1 MRKKSHISLAMY
13 LVNNV
18 DTSELFKH
26 RRSFY
31 IGSILPDCKPS
42 FLTTRHEFDGTFQM
56 VKERIL
62 KLTTQADFV
71 SGDSCS
77 YMRDLGQIVHY
88 VADYFTFPH
97 NEIYDGSL
105 KDHCVYEKMLKFSL
119 REYIRSG
126 EAERNKRQPACF
138 DTPQALF
145 AFIQKAHEEYL
156 KMKHSVEE
164 DCLYIVRICHQVV
177 ISILQLFQQYRR
189 PVPVLA

>member
-18 DTSELFKH
+18 DTSELFRH

-56 VKERIL
+56 VKDRIL
-62 KLTTQADFV
+62 KLTSQADFID
-71 SGDSCS
+71 GDSGS

-88 VADYFTFPH
+88 VADYFTYPH
-97 NEIYDGSL
+97 NEIYDGNL

-119 REYIRSG
+119 REYIKSG
-126 EAERNKRQPACF
+126 EARRNQKQPVRF

-145 AFIQKAHEEYL
+145 TFIQKAHEEYL
-156 KMKHSVEE
+156 KMKHSIEE

-177 ISILQLFQQYRR
+177 TSILNLFEQYRS
-189 PVPVLA
+189 PVRVLA

>member
-18 DTSELFKH
+18 DTSELFRH

-71 SGDSCS
+71 SGDSGS
-77 YMRDLGQIVHY
+77 YMRDLGQIIHY
-88 VADYFTFPH
+88 VADYFTYPH

-126 EAERNKRQPACF
+126 EAQRNQKQPTRF

-177 ISILQLFQQYRR
+177 TSILNLFQQYRN